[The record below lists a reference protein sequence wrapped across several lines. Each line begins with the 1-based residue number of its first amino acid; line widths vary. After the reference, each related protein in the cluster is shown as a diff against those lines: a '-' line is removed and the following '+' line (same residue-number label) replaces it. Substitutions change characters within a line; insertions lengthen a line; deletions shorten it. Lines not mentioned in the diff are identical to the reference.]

1 MNSVP
6 RPAAALLYGRAGRA
20 VSLALALA
28 VTAVVTACPHLFA
41 RSVHEV
47 PHGLLA
53 VLMLGMSAAY
63 VHGVGYVPQRQWLQ
77 PLVGPLAAWPLIGVA
92 AVQLVSR

>member
-1 MNSVP
+1 MSSASG
-6 RPAAALLYGRAGRA
+6 RAGSLLYGRASRA

-28 VTAVVTACPHLFA
+28 VTAFVTAYPHFFA
-41 RSVHEV
+41 QSTQEA

-63 VHGVGYVPQRQWLQ
+63 VHGVGYVPQRRWLQ
-77 PLVGPLAAWPLIGVA
+77 PLVGPLTAWLLLATATALLAA
-92 AVQLVSR
+92 R